1 MLSRRKEKT
10 KYICH
15 NQSKLWLYFTGIIFS
30 TIMGVFILVLI
41 LCYMEIIPM
50 KPVDNHM
57 PVLMF
62 FLGSMVIGG
71 MVTLFVGRLMI
82 RPIQKISNAFVG
94 LSKGDFS
101 VSVPTNETIEEIRDM
116 AVNFNAMVYDLSRIE
131 TLQSDFVVNVSHEF
145 KTPLAAIEGYATLL
159 QNTNLSE
166 DKKERYVE
174 IILENTKRLTEMST
188 NILALSKLEN
198 QEKVLDQKEYRL
210 DEQLRM
216 VVLLLENKWVKKKIE
231 FDISLPKL
239 YYTGNEQILNQVW
252 YNILDNAIKHSK
264 EEGVITISIKKK
276 EKYVEVKIRD
286 EGEGMSKE
294 VQKHI
299 FEKFYQGDESR
310 KREGNGL
317 GLALVKRIIELC
329 QGEILVH
336 SEPGKGSV
344 FTVRLPK

>member
-1 MLSRRKEKT
+1 MLSRRKEKA
-10 KYICH
+10 KQLCN
-15 NQSKLWLYFTGIIFS
+15 NQSKLWFYFTGIIFS

-41 LCYMEIIPM
+41 LCYLEVIPLE
-50 KPVDNHM
+50 PINNHT

-71 MVTLFVGRLMI
+71 IVTIFVGRLMI

-101 VSVPTNETIEEIRDM
+101 VRVPTNETIEEIRDM
-116 AVNFNAMVYDLSRIE
+116 AVNFNAMVHDLSRIE

-159 QNTNLSE
+159 QNTSLPAG
-166 DKKERYVE
+166 KQERYVE
-174 IILENTKRLTEMST
+174 IILENTKRLTEMSS

-198 QEKVLDQKEYRL
+198 QEKVLDQEEYRL

-216 VVLLLENKWVKKKIE
+216 AVLLLENKWAKKKIE
-231 FDISLPKL
+231 FEISLPKL
-239 YYTGNEQILNQVW
+239 FYIGNEQILNQVW
-252 YNILDNAIKHSK
+252 YNLLDNAIKHSK
-264 EEGVITISIKKK
+264 EEGVIAISTRKK
-276 EKYVEVKIRD
+276 EKYVEVKIKD

-329 QGEILVH
+329 EGEIQVE
-336 SEPGKGSV
+336 SELGKGAE

>member
-1 MLSRRKEKT
+1 
-10 KYICH
+10 
-15 NQSKLWLYFTGIIFS
+15 
-30 TIMGVFILVLI
+30 MGVFILVLI
-41 LCYMEIIPM
+41 LCYLEIIPM
-50 KPVDNHM
+50 KPVDNHT
-57 PVLMF
+57 PVFMF

-71 MVTLFVGRLMI
+71 IVTLFVGRLMI

-101 VSVPTNETIEEIRDM
+101 VRVPTNETIEEIRDM
-116 AVNFNAMVYDLSRIE
+116 AVNFNAMVHDLSRIE

-159 QNTNLSE
+159 QNTSLPE

-174 IILENTKRLTEMST
+174 IILENTKRLTEMSS
-188 NILALSKLEN
+188 NILVLSKLEN
-198 QEKVLDQKEYRL
+198 QEKVLDKKEYRL

-216 VVLLLENKWVKKKIE
+216 AVLLLENKWTKKKIE
-231 FDISLPKL
+231 FETSLPKL
-239 YYTGNEQILNQVW
+239 YYIGNEQILNQVW
-252 YNILDNAIKHSK
+252 YNLLDNAIKHSK
-264 EEGVITISIKKK
+264 EKGVIAISTKKK

-294 VQKHI
+294 IQKHI

-317 GLALVKRIIELC
+317 GLALVKRIVELC
-329 QGEILVH
+329 EGKIFVE
-336 SEPGKGSV
+336 SEPGKGTE

>member
-1 MLSRRKEKT
+1 M
-10 KYICH
+10 
-15 NQSKLWLYFTGIIFS
+15 
-30 TIMGVFILVLI
+30 FILVLI
-41 LCYMEIIPM
+41 LCYLEVIPLE
-50 KPVDNHM
+50 PINNHT

-71 MVTLFVGRLMI
+71 IVTIFVGRLMI

-101 VSVPTNETIEEIRDM
+101 VRVPTNETIEEIRDM
-116 AVNFNAMVYDLSRIE
+116 AVNFNAMVHDLSRIE

-159 QNTNLSE
+159 QNTSLPAG
-166 DKKERYVE
+166 KQERYVE
-174 IILENTKRLTEMST
+174 IILENTKRLTEMSS

-198 QEKVLDQKEYRL
+198 QEKVLDQEEYRL

-216 VVLLLENKWVKKKIE
+216 AVLLLENKWAKKKIE
-231 FDISLPKL
+231 FEISLPKL
-239 YYTGNEQILNQVW
+239 FYIGNEQILNQVW
-252 YNILDNAIKHSK
+252 YNLLDNAIKHSK
-264 EEGVITISIKKK
+264 EEGVIAISTRKK
-276 EKYVEVKIRD
+276 EKYVEVKIKD

-329 QGEILVH
+329 EGEIQVE
-336 SEPGKGSV
+336 SELGKGAE